1 MLVAGPII
9 TRRLDAM
16 GRDDVRVHDLRHT
29 GQVLAAIAGATQAEL
44 MRRMGHSS
52 TVAAQGY
59 AHTVEDHGRAVAEAL
74 SRVAAGE
81 SVVSLESRRRRTR
94 TAS

>member
-1 MLVAGPII
+1 
-9 TRRLDAM
+9 
-16 GRDDVRVHDLRHT
+16 
-29 GQVLAAIAGATQAEL
+29 

-52 TVAAQGY
+52 TVAAAAY

-81 SVVSLESRRRRTR
+81 SVVSLESRRRRTS